1 MSVVTARMR
10 VHIDENGTLENMES
24 LIPGKH
30 TFTIQQDK
38 NPSPNINSSNIMS
51 QVFSSDK

>member
-38 NPSPNINSSNIMS
+38 NPSPNINSSNIMP
-51 QVFSSDK
+51 QVFSSV